1 MFSLIIPSF
10 NNYQYLKIT
19 IESILKTSKLDNE
32 ILVHVNEDRDN
43 KTRKYLDL
51 NKIDYTYSDK
61 NIGLCSSINII
72 AKKCKNHYIIYSHDD
87 MYFCPNW
94 DVELEKEIKSLN
106 HKLFYLSGSMIEPY
120 SGHIKF
126 FCGEN
131 IDEFDEQKLLSNLNS
146 LNIDDHQG
154 SHFAPHCIHKDIWNK
169 IGGFSEEFNPGIGS
183 DPDLNMKL
191 WNEGVRIFKG
201 LNNCKI
207 YHFGS
212 IVTRAYKNHPTI
224 ITESGSKGGKI
235 FLMKWGISINF
246 FKKFY
251 LKSDILYDGPLKE
264 PKKVLN
270 YFIRLFICKLN
281 FFYIKFIYK
290 KDLNFNLKKK

>member
-19 IESILKTSKLDNE
+19 IESILKTSKLENE

-51 NKIDYTYSDK
+51 KKIDYTYSDK

-169 IGGFSEEFNPGIGS
+169 IGGFSEEFDPGDGS
-183 DPDLNMKL
+183 DSDLNMKL
-191 WNEGVRIFKG
+191 WNNDVRLFKG
-201 LNNCKI
+201 LNNFKVF
-207 YHFGS
+207 HFGS
-212 IVTRAYKNHPTI
+212 VSMRKKKDIRKNNGTK
-224 ITESGSKGGKI
+224 T
-235 FLMKWGISINF
+235 FLNKWGITPKFF
-246 FKKFY
+246 FKYY
-251 LKSDILYDGPLKE
+251 LKTGLDFDGPLKDPDMSISYLIE
-264 PKKVLN
+264 L
-270 YFIRLFICKLN
+270 YICK
-281 FFYIKFIYK
+281 IKKF
-290 KDLNFNLKKK
+290 LL